1 MQELPDEVSLLVLE
15 KVPIRDLSSFCNS
28 NKQYQRLCS
37 DKYLWRGI
45 FEREGLTLLE
55 EGTDLPSWM
64 SIYRASLL
72 SREKADYVLSL
83 YEKKRRPRLDLF
95 QPIPL
100 YKIRHVE
107 LLGEADPDLSALISI
122 DFYSKQV
129 RDARELEEVSF
140 REDIP
145 LVEFTYLDRD
155 EIPKELYL
163 HLSKRGDEFI
173 FSVEDKEN
181 ESDWERQISKEEA
194 RDILYRLSYY
204 GLLELDPSI
213 LATYKRE
220 KGDNPRR
227 RVRLPLLT
235 SV

>member
-15 KVPIRDLSSFCNS
+15 KVPIRDLAAFCNS
-28 NKQYQRLCS
+28 NKQYQNLCS

-55 EGTDLPSWM
+55 QGTDLPSWM

-95 QPIPL
+95 KPIPL

-107 LLGEADPDLSALISI
+107 LLGEADPDLSALISV

-129 RDARELEEVSF
+129 RDTRELEEVSF

-145 LVEFTYLDRD
+145 LVEFAYLDRD
-155 EIPKELYL
+155 DIPEELYL

-181 ESDWERQISKEEA
+181 DADLERVISKEEA

-220 KGDNPRR
+220 KGGNPRS